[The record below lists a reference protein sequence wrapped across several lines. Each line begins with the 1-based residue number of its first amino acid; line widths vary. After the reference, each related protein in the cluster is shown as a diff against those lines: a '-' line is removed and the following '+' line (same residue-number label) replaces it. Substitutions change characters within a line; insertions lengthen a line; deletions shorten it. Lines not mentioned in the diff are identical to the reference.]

1 MPRQP
6 IPGSDGGTWGT
17 ILNDYLSVSIDT
29 DGTLKSAAVTAAGAE
44 VTSNKD
50 TDGTLAAN
58 SDTKYASQKAVKTY
72 ADTKVSASGSTT
84 LSNKRITRRVVT
96 VTQSATPTINTDN
109 TDVASI
115 TGLAQAITS
124 FTTNLSGTPVDG
136 DLLMIRITD
145 NGSARAISWGASFEA
160 STVALPTTTVVSTM
174 LMVGFAWNTATSKW
188 RCIASA

>member
-1 MPRQP
+1 MAERKST
-6 IPGSDGGTWGT
+6 PGGDAGTWGT
-17 ILNDYLSVSIDT
+17 ILNGYLGVSLD
-29 DGTLKSAAVTAAGAE
+29 DEGNLRSSAVTTAGGE

-58 SDTKYASQKAVKTY
+58 SDTKYPSQKAVKTY
-72 ADTKVSASGSTT
+72 ADTKVSASGTTT
-84 LSNKRITRRVVT
+84 LSNKRITRRVVI
-96 VTQSATPTINTDN
+96 VTQSATPSINTDI

-124 FTTNLSGTPVDG
+124 VSVSGTPVDG
-136 DLLMIRITD
+136 DMLIVRITD
-145 NGSARAISWGASFEA
+145 NGSARAISWGSSFEA
-160 STVALPTTTVVSTM
+160 STVALPTTTVASAM

>member
-1 MPRQP
+1 MPRKP
-6 IPGSDGGTWGT
+6 NVGGDAGTWGT
-17 ILNDYLSVSIDT
+17 VLNEYLDVSIDT
-29 DGTLKSAAVTAAGAE
+29 DGTLRSAAVSTAGAE

-58 SDTKYASQKAVKTY
+58 SDTKYPSQKAVKTY
-72 ADTKVSASGSTT
+72 ADTKVSASGTAT

-96 VTQSATPTINTDN
+96 VAQSATPSINTDS

-124 FTTNLSGTPVDG
+124 VSVSGTPVDG
-136 DLLMIRITD
+136 DLLMVRITD
-145 NGSARAISWGASFEA
+145 NGSARAISWGSSFEA
-160 STVALPTTTVVSTM
+160 STVALPTTTVASTM
-174 LMVGFAWNTATSKW
+174 LVIGFMWNTATSKW